1 MDVDDIDTSFY
12 THIHFAFANL
22 TADFKVDV
30 SGAKDDFETFKT
42 MTGVKRI
49 ISFGGWDFS
58 ASPGTFNIL
67 REAVKPANRETFKNN
82 IVAFIQEH
90 GLDGVDIDWEYP
102 GVSLDTFPLSL
113 FHIIIAYTHSLILL
127 RPLIFPISLQVTP
140 KLEWTTTR
148 HSLLLSQLSVAP
160 RLFLSQLRRPTGI

>member
-1 MDVDDIDTSFY
+1 MCVDAYSSLGIGNCGTEIIKGSAPEKTMRITYFESWNKNRACLNMDVDQIDTSFY

-30 SGAKDDFETFKT
+30 SGAKDDFETFKG

-67 REAVKPANRETFKNN
+67 REAVKPENRDAFKNS
-82 IVAFIQEH
+82 IVAFVQEH
-90 GLDGVDIDWEYP
+90 GLDGVDINWEYP
-102 GVSLDTFPLSL
+102 GVS
-113 FHIIIAYTHSLILL
+113 
-127 RPLIFPISLQVTP
+127 
-140 KLEWTTTR
+140 
-148 HSLLLSQLSVAP
+148 
-160 RLFLSQLRRPTGI
+160 